1 MTRPNLPSFG
11 SPRGAGGNG
20 TGVKRCGGAS
30 GRTGQVSGFRF
41 RLPSGLPVGSKRNAD
56 LRGRNLSKLDPGG
69 SATAGAALGA
79 MAPSAA
85 GCRWMQSTPTAVS
98 LPTPGSAMEPRGGA
112 CLRRRTGN
120 RPPVRAGAGGGSG
133 AVGAAFTGAIATVRA
148 NLALLDD
155 EPFAASVDKR
165 VGSLESA

>member
-30 GRTGQVSGFRF
+30 GRTGQVSVFRV
-41 RLPSGLPVGSKRNAD
+41 RRPSGLPFGSKRNAG

-69 SATAGAALGA
+69 SATAGAVR
-79 MAPSAA
+79 
-85 GCRWMQSTPTAVS
+85 CRVAVRTQSTPTAVS